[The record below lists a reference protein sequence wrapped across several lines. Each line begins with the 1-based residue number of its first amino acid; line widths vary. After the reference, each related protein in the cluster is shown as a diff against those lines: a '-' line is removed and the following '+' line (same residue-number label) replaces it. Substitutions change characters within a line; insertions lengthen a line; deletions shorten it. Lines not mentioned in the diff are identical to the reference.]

1 MSATLTKFTVG
12 GGIQFPTTPSVGPE
26 TIAAG
31 LVPSGGVPVAFF
43 PPSPTQSVQAF
54 SVIFSEGIVA
64 GRRRKRSVH
73 RGRGRMGSFGF
84 PEVYGMCC
92 TYS

>member
-1 MSATLTKFTVG
+1 MSVTLTKFTVG

-31 LVPSGGVPVAFF
+31 LVPAGGVPVAFF

-54 SVIFSEGIVA
+54 SVIFSESIVA

-92 TYS
+92 TYN

>member
-1 MSATLTKFTVG
+1 MLATLTIFTVG

-31 LVPSGGVPVAFF
+31 LVPSGGIPVAFF

-54 SVIFSEGIVA
+54 SVIFSESIVA

-92 TYS
+92 TYN

>member
-31 LVPSGGVPVAFF
+31 LVPSGGIPVAFF

-54 SVIFSEGIVA
+54 SVIFSESIVA

-73 RGRGRMGSFGF
+73 RGRGRMGNFGF

-92 TYS
+92 TYN

>member
-54 SVIFSEGIVA
+54 SVIFSESIVA

-73 RGRGRMGSFGF
+73 RGRGRMGNFGF

>member
-31 LVPSGGVPVAFF
+31 LVPAGGVPVAFF

-54 SVIFSEGIVA
+54 SVIFSESIVA

-92 TYS
+92 TYN